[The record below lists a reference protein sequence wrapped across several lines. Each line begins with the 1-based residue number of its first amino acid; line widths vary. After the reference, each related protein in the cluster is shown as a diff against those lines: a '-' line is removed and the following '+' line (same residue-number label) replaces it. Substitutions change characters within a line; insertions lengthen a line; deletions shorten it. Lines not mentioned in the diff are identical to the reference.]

1 MLNGVTVGCN
11 TNIIRLMKGVYNPR
25 PTEVRYCKHWDV
37 SKVLDFHRKL
47 TPVRFLSLK
56 DLTLKM
62 IMLIALSSACRT
74 QSLHLLGIDNM
85 VKGAKCFTLFYYGL
99 LKQSRPGYNEA
110 F

>member
-1 MLNGVTVGCN
+1 
-11 TNIIRLMKGVYNPR
+11 
-25 PTEVRYCKHWDV
+25 
-37 SKVLDFHRKL
+37 
-47 TPVRFLSLK
+47 
-56 DLTLKM
+56 M

-74 QSLHLLGIDNM
+74 QSLHLLEIDNM